1 MVYYSP
7 IKRSKIQSFVELVM
21 DLESVIQSEA
31 SQKEKN
37 KYHILTCLYKIWK
50 SSVGD
55 PIWKAELE
63 IQTMDTKGG
72 MEEGGISWGV
82 GIGIY
87 TRLCMK

>member
-37 KYHILTCLYKIWK
+37 KYHILTYICGVWKIDT
-50 SSVGD
+50 GD
-55 PIWKAELE
+55 LFP
-63 IQTMDTKGG
+63 G
-72 MEEGGISWGV
+72 
-82 GIGIY
+82 
-87 TRLCMK
+87 